1 MGCDIH
7 YVIEAL
13 DEANDTWVGVLS
25 TSNPVDLPFTTWGH
39 EPLMQFKTRD
49 YEFFGQLA
57 GVRRNRSGASPKGL
71 PPNPS
76 SLTLMGLSG
85 WGSDA
90 HSVSHCSL
98 REFCEAKIIS
108 NGRKYMA
115 AVVERLKG
123 ADPVMELLGDRR
135 YLLEPDS
142 FSGESLKCRVCYW
155 FDN

>member
-7 YVIEAL
+7 YVIEAH

-25 TSNPVDLPFTTWGH
+25 TSSPVDLPFAVWAR
-39 EPLMQFKTRD
+39 EPLMQFVNRD

-57 GVRRNRSGASPKGL
+57 GVRRERSGASPKGL

-76 SLTLMGLSG
+76 SLTLMGLSN
-85 WGSDA
+85 WGDDA
-90 HSVSHCSL
+90 HSISHCTL
-98 REFCEAKIIS
+98 REFCEAKIVS
-108 NGRKYMA
+108 NDSKYRA

-123 ADPVMELLGDRR
+123 DDPVLELLEDRR
-135 YLLEPDS
+135 VMLDPSEQPLSY
-142 FSGESLKCRVCYW
+142 RVCYW

>member
-7 YVIEAL
+7 YVIEAH
-13 DEANDTWVGVLS
+13 DADNDTWVGVLS
-25 TSNPVDLPFTTWGH
+25 TSNPIDLPFTTWAN
-39 EPLMQFKTRD
+39 EPLMQFRSRD

-57 GVRRNRSGASPKGL
+57 GVRRSSSRLDASPKGL

-76 SLTLMGLSG
+76 SLTLMGISA

-90 HSVSHCSL
+90 HSISHCTL
-98 REFCEAKIIS
+98 REFCGAKIIS
-108 NGRKYMA
+108 NSMKYSA

-123 ADPVMELLGDRR
+123 ADPVLELLGSRR
-135 YLLEPDS
+135 DMLDPSEDPPEY
-142 FSGESLKCRVCYW
+142 RVCYW

>member
-1 MGCDIH
+1 MECNIH

-25 TSNPVDLPFTTWGH
+25 TCGAIDLPFTIWAS
-39 EPLMQFKTRD
+39 EPLMQFKARD

-57 GVRRNRSGASPKGL
+57 GVRRNSSRLDARPKGL
-71 PPNPS
+71 PPSAS

-90 HSVSHCSL
+90 HSISHCTL

-108 NGRKYMA
+108 NSRRYSA
-115 AVVERLKG
+115 AVIERLKG
-123 ADPVMELLGDRR
+123 ADPVMELLGDRG
-135 YLLEPDS
+135 YLLDPSENP
-142 FSGESLKCRVCYW
+142 LAYRVCYW

>member
-7 YVIEAL
+7 YVIEVF
-13 DEANDTWVGVLS
+13 DEINDTWVGALS
-25 TSNPVDLPFTTWGH
+25 TSSPVDLLFDVRAS
-39 EPLMQFKTRD
+39 EPLMQFKPRD

-76 SLTLMGLSG
+76 SLTLMGLDS

-90 HSVSHCSL
+90 HSISHCTL
-98 REFCEAKIIS
+98 REFCEAKIVS
-108 NGRKYMA
+108 NRSKYSA
-115 AVVERLKG
+115 AVVARLQG
-123 ADPVMELLGDRR
+123 ADPVMELLGSRGYMLDPSEDPPA
-135 YLLEPDS
+135 Y
-142 FSGESLKCRVCYW
+142 RVCYW

>member
-7 YVIEAL
+7 YVIEAF

-25 TSNPVDLPFTTWGH
+25 TSNPVDLSFAIWGH
-39 EPLMQFKTRD
+39 EPLMQFKPRD

-57 GVRRNRSGASPKGL
+57 GVRRNSSRLDASPKGL
-71 PPNPS
+71 PPSPS
-76 SLTLMGLSG
+76 SLTLMGLSS

-90 HSVSHCSL
+90 HSISHCTL

-108 NGRKYMA
+108 NRRKYSA
-115 AVVERLKG
+115 AVVARLQG
-123 ADPVMELLGDRR
+123 ADPVMELLGGRR
-135 YLLEPDS
+135 YMLDPSENPP
-142 FSGESLKCRVCYW
+142 EYRVCYW